1 MKAKQLTTRAIVPAI
16 VAAIGSSAT
25 AALAQAYPA
34 KPVTIVMPYSA
45 GGSSDL
51 LTRAVAKHL
60 SENWGRNVVVENR
73 AGASGMIGAEL
84 VSKAAPDGYTLLS
97 TTSSYAGT
105 VAVRAKLPFDP
116 VGAFVPV
123 AMIARAPVVLAVHPG
138 VPAKTVKEFIALA
151 KKRSLNYSS
160 SGTGGNNHFAM
171 ELLASAAGVK
181 MQHIPYKGIAPAVV
195 ALISGEVDAVIASS
209 PAVMAQ
215 VKAGKARALGVS
227 SLKPTPLVP
236 GLPAIAEAGVPGYQ
250 YENWWAIFV
259 PAGAPQNV
267 MATLNASINKVLVS
281 PEMKQL
287 LEREGAEAVPMSL
300 AELAKLLPSEIA
312 RYRKA
317 ALTAGI
323 RPE

>member
-1 MKAKQLTTRAIVPAI
+1 MNVMHRCRRAIAPALV
-16 VAAIGSSAT
+16 VALAAPAGH
-25 AALAQAYPA
+25 ALAQAYPA
-34 KPVTIVMPYSA
+34 KPVTIIMPYSA

-84 VSKAAPDGYTLLS
+84 VAKAAPDGYTLLS

-105 VAVRAKLPFDP
+105 VAIRAKLPFDP
-116 VGAFVPV
+116 VKSFVPV
-123 AMIARAPVVLAVHPG
+123 AMIARAPVVLAVHPA
-138 VPAKTVKEFIALA
+138 VAAKTVKEFIALA
-151 KKRSLNYSS
+151 KKRPLNYSS

-195 ALISGEVDAVIASS
+195 ALISGEVEAVIASS

-236 GLPAIAEAGVPGYQ
+236 GLPAIAEAGVPGYS
-250 YENWWAIFV
+250 YENWWAIFA
-259 PAGAPQNV
+259 PAGTPPDVLN
-267 MATLNASINKVLVS
+267 TLNGAINKVLVS

-287 LEREGAEAVPMSL
+287 LEREGAGTEPMTL
-300 AELAKLLPSEIA
+300 AQLADLLPREIA
-312 RYRKA
+312 RYRQA
-317 ALTAGI
+317 AQHANM
-323 RPE
+323 PQE